1 MEKTGL
7 RRKDKAM
14 KTVANKLNK
23 LFFETKM
30 TWLRVILLAVG
41 SAVLTAAVLLIPPLA
56 KTSASY
62 LGVTPEAWFV
72 FALIIVMNCEKP
84 LEAAIKT
91 FVFFL
96 ISQPLI
102 YLLQVPF
109 FDRGWEI
116 FMYYPYWLK
125 ITVLTLPGAV
135 VAWFVKKDNILSA
148 LVLSVATGFIGAVLA
163 SAAVT
168 VLYSFPGELIRTVF
182 CLLEILVFIFVLLK
196 NKRGRILCAVITL
209 VIFAAVGYIRLGGHI
224 GSVGVERYRA
234 SYELP
239 VGHTWEIKSTDGQ
252 VGQIEVVEDRLEI
265 LANRYSYETVIVV
278 NELGEELELYM
289 TYDPVQ
295 GLEIVRQ

>member
-1 MEKTGL
+1 MNTL
-7 RRKDKAM
+7 H
-14 KTVANKLNK
+14 K

-41 SAVLTAAVLLIPPLA
+41 SAILTAAVLLIPGI
-56 KTSASY
+56 KETSASY
-62 LGVTPEAWFV
+62 LGVTPEAWFI

-84 LEAAIKT
+84 LEAAVKT

-102 YLLQVPF
+102 YLIQVPF
-109 FDRGWEI
+109 YDRGWEI

-135 VAWFVKKDNILSA
+135 IAWFVKKDNWLGA
-148 LVLSVATGFIGAVLA
+148 LILSVATGFIGVTLVA
-163 SAAVT
+163 SAFT
-168 VLYSFPGELIRTVF
+168 VVENFPGELIRTVF
-182 CLLEILVFIFVLLK
+182 CLLEILVFIFALLK
-196 NKRGRILCAVITL
+196 NKRSRIICLVLTLAAMAAFGYYKMSGRTDIYL
-209 VIFAAVGYIRLGGHI
+209 
-224 GSVGVERYRA
+224 S

-239 VGHTWEIKSTDGQ
+239 AGHTWEIQDTEGYI
-252 VGQIEVVEDRLEI
+252 GNVEIKEGGLEI
-265 LANRYSYETVIVV
+265 LAKKYSYETVIVV

-289 TYDPVQ
+289 TYAPGQ